1 MQGRDDWAEDLS
13 GQRMGAGAGGRLFLL
28 DGGRGWRLGL
38 SGGHGGVISGFGLE
52 QRAVDEVAGMA

>member
-1 MQGRDDWAEDLS
+1 MQVRDDRPEDLS
-13 GQRMGAGAGGRLFLL
+13 GQRMGAGAGRPLFLS

-38 SGGHGGVISGFGLE
+38 SGAHGQVMGGGVE